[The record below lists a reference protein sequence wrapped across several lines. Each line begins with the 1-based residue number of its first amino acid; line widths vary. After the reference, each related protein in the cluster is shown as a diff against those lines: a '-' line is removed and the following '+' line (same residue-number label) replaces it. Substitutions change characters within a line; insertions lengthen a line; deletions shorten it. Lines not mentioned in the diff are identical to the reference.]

1 MLRGSYNVRLAS
13 DWQGGDEALM
23 IALHA
28 RRTMIVALT
37 GADRLIVL
45 DELGIRS
52 LPHALQAKARAVLQ
66 SCSAWRRLDKTSKH
80 LRAVMVGAPARG
92 EVAWDVL

>member
-28 RRTMIVALT
+28 RRPMIVALT
-37 GADRLIVL
+37 GADR
-45 DELGIRS
+45 R
-52 LPHALQAKARAVLQ
+52 
-66 SCSAWRRLDKTSKH
+66 
-80 LRAVMVGAPARG
+80 
-92 EVAWDVL
+92 